1 MSESR
6 VNVQC
11 AAQKVTGWA
20 SDIEV
25 EIDGVVY
32 WVSQLVT
39 DSKRLDGVKQG
50 LKEQIKL
57 TKARRANYYRDG
69 WKAACETILGLIEEQ
84 DHE

>member
-1 MSESR
+1 MSEFR
-6 VNVQC
+6 AHDVQIREPKEIAELINEL
-11 AAQKVTGWA
+11 AA
-20 SDIEV
+20 
-25 EIDGVVY
+25 
-32 WVSQLVT
+32 
-39 DSKRLDGVKQG
+39 DSKRLHGVKQG